1 MAKGESNKK
10 AFTVVDSNFLSRG
23 TRCAGWLCRPGHVQD
38 PPIVIMGHG
47 FAAERTFRLP
57 AYAERFVERGI
68 AAFLF
73 DYRNFGGSDGQPRNL
88 VDPSRHLQD
97 WEAAVAH
104 VRSLKGVHN
113 NRIALWGSSFG
124 GGHVIVTAAKNAGI
138 DAIVAQVP
146 FVDGLSTLS
155 ALGLR
160 NTLQAVGAGLRDLG
174 RRVTFREPY
183 YIPVVGTP
191 DRFAAMNKR
200 GAYEGYLA
208 IVPPDSS
215 WKNECP
221 ARVFLAAPFYRPIS
235 YADRVSCPALLVV
248 AEQDSLIPAAV
259 VEKTAA
265 RMSKATVVRL
275 PVGHFDVYVGEIFER
290 VVQVES
296 DFLAKHLLG
305 ARGNSLA

>member
-1 MAKGESNKK
+1 MAKGESNRK
-10 AFTVVDSNFLSRG
+10 AFTVAESNFMSRG
-23 TRCAGWLCRPGHVQD
+23 VRCAGSLYRPGQVQD

-47 FAAERTFRLP
+47 FAAEKTFRLP

-124 GGHVIVTAAKNAGI
+124 GGHVIVTAARNAGI

-146 FVDGLSTLS
+146 FVDGLSTMG
-155 ALGLR
+155 ALGVR
-160 NTLQAVGAGLRDLG
+160 NTLKAVAAGLRDLG
-174 RRVTFREPY
+174 RMVTLREPY
-183 YIPVVGTP
+183 CIPVVGTP
-191 DRFAAMNKR
+191 DRFAAMNKPD
-200 GAYEGYLA
+200 AYEGYLA
-208 IVPPDSS
+208 IVPPESS
-215 WKNECP
+215 WKNQCP
-221 ARVFLAAPFYRPIS
+221 ARVLLAAPFYRPIS
-235 YADRVSCPALLVV
+235 YAGRVNCPALLVV
-248 AEQDSLIPAAV
+248 AERDSLIPAAV

-275 PVGHFDVYVGEIFER
+275 PVGHFDVYAGEVFER
-290 VVQVES
+290 VVQVEG
-296 DFLAKHLLG
+296 DFLAEHLCG
-305 ARGNSLA
+305 PR

>member
-1 MAKGESNKK
+1 
-10 AFTVVDSNFLSRG
+10 
-23 TRCAGWLCRPGHVQD
+23 
-38 PPIVIMGHG
+38 MGHG
-47 FAAERTFRLP
+47 FAAEKPFRLP

-73 DYRNFGGSDGQPRNL
+73 DYRNFGGSEGQPRNL

-113 NRIALWGSSFG
+113 NRVALWGSSFG
-124 GGHVIVTAAKNAGI
+124 GGHVIVTAAKNARI

-155 ALGLR
+155 ALGLK
-160 NTLQAVGAGLRDLG
+160 NNLQAVVAGLRDFCRML
-174 RRVTFREPY
+174 TFREPY
-183 YIPVVGTP
+183 YVPVVGTP
-191 DRFAAMNKR
+191 ERFAAMNTPD
-200 GAYEGYLA
+200 AWEGYLA

-215 WKNECP
+215 WKNQCP

-248 AEQDSLIPAAV
+248 AERDSLIPAAV

-265 RMSKATVVRL
+265 RISKARGI
-275 PVGHFDVYVGEIFER
+275 PMINSR
-290 VVQVES
+290 VMAGVSEV
-296 DFLAKHLLG
+296 L
-305 ARGNSLA
+305 ARG